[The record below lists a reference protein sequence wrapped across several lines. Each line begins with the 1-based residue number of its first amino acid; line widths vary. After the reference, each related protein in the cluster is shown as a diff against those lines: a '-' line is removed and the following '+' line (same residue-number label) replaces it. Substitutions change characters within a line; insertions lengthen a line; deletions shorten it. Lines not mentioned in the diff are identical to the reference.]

1 MWLSAITRTYS
12 QGLYTSQNTTQM
24 LVVIFW
30 IMTQIQIPWDNLKA
44 FGRHAAVKTLASQWE
59 APVCISCCHC
69 ITVARIV
76 VYCGQIYYGWTGIH
90 SEVISLRII
99 NQSRKNNATFLSN
112 FSQSNFSLFP
122 TQHYHHNCLWYFMVL
137 FCHSW
142 THTEWTAVALE
153 DLYFFNII
161 HYCYLFIGI
170 VLF

>member
-12 QGLYTSQNTTQM
+12 QELYTSQNTTQM

-59 APVCISCCHC
+59 APVCISRCHC

-99 NQSRKNNATFLSN
+99 NQSRKIMLLSCQISV
-112 FSQSNFSLFP
+112 SQISVCSP
-122 TQHYHHNCLWYFMVL
+122 
-137 FCHSW
+137 HSIIII
-142 THTEWTAVALE
+142 TAVALE
-153 DLYFFNII
+153 DLYFFLTSFII
-161 HYCYLFIGI
+161 IIYLLIYYYFNCCFIRAVKSI
-170 VLF
+170 NRD

>member
-99 NQSRKNNATFLSN
+99 NQSRKIMLLSCQISVSQISVCSPHSIIIITAYDILWCFFVIPGHILNELLLHWKTCTF
-112 FSQSNFSLFP
+112 F
-122 TQHYHHNCLWYFMVL
+122 
-137 FCHSW
+137 
-142 THTEWTAVALE
+142 
-153 DLYFFNII
+153 
-161 HYCYLFIGI
+161 
-170 VLF
+170 